1 MRPIVISLRADEGGI
16 MRPEY
21 IETTI
26 GKFILRVKRGLRY
39 SGEHVWVSEENQ
51 QYCVGL
57 TDYAQRR
64 GGDIIFIE
72 FPSANGLVKAGEPL
86 ALYETIKAAL
96 EVAAPFDCEIV
107 DRNYDLEDQPESMNE
122 DPYGAGWVARVKPA
136 DPESVE
142 ALLSPERYF
151 ELMKEE
157 AENA

>member
-1 MRPIVISLRADEGGI
+1 MS
-16 MRPEY
+16 PEY
-21 IETTI
+21 IEARI
-26 GKFILRVKRGLRY
+26 DKFILRVKKGLRY
-39 SGEHVWVSEENQ
+39 SADHVWVGEDNQ
-51 QYCVGL
+51 RYCVGL

-72 FPSANGLVKAGEPL
+72 FHSANGLVKAGEHL

-96 EVAAPFDCEIV
+96 EVAAPFDCEMV
-107 DRNYDLEDQPESMNE
+107 DCNIALEERPELMNE

-136 DPESVE
+136 DPESFE